1 MGSVFTTVAL
11 PVALAIVMFGLGLG
25 LGRRDFELILK
36 HPKITLV
43 ALTCQVVV
51 MPAVCFGLVLA
62 FALPPELAVGMM
74 LLAAAPGGTSANLV
88 SHIFRGDVAL
98 NISLTAV
105 NSVLALVTLPVM
117 VNLSAQYFDVQ
128 SVQMGSQVQVVRD
141 VFVIV
146 LLPVILGMLTRTWR
160 PGWAQRMDRPV
171 RRVSVVILVLVLLGA
186 IVANWALLSAE
197 FGRLASITILFCLIS
212 LSVGLLV
219 PRWAGATR
227 RQAIATSFEIGIHNA
242 TLAIVVAQTVLN
254 SVELSLPAAVY
265 GVLMVPLALGFGA
278 LIRSR
283 TQVRPDP
290 DPVA

>member
-1 MGSVFTTVAL
+1 MGSIFTTIAL

-25 LGRRDFELILK
+25 LTRQDFGLILK
-36 HPKITLV
+36 HPKVTLV
-43 ALTCQVVV
+43 ALACQVIV
-51 MPAVCFGLVLA
+51 MPVVCFGLVLA
-62 FALPPELAVGMM
+62 FGLPPELAVGMM

-88 SHIFRGDVAL
+88 SHVFRGDVAL

-128 SVQMGSQVQVVRD
+128 SVQMGSPFQVVRD

-146 LLPVILGMLTRTWR
+146 LLPVILGMLTRAWR

-171 RRVSVVILVLVLLGA
+171 RLVSAVILVLVLLGA
-186 IVANWALLSAE
+186 IAANWDLLRVE
-197 FGRLASITILFCLIS
+197 FGRLAMITVLFCLIS

-219 PRWAGATR
+219 PRWFGATR
-227 RQAIATSFEIGIHNA
+227 RQSIATSFEIGIHNA

-278 LIRSR
+278 LLR
-283 TQVRPDP
+283 TRVRLRPDP
-290 DPVA
+290 VV